1 MASRRE
7 PLTAEVAVV
16 GGGPAGLTAAITAA
30 KAGHAVAMVER
41 NLTGGTCV
49 NFGCTP
55 SKSLL
60 RAARAVY
67 QARDGQKFGYALQ
80 ADLRVD
86 FAAVMTRVRQMRAF
100 SGSFDAVSVAA
111 GAGIDVFL
119 GDGRFAGPDA
129 VAVAGQ
135 TLRFRKALI
144 ATGGRPQHLPVP
156 GLAEAGFLTNE
167 TVFTLTALPPRVAVV
182 GAGPVG
188 FFCAQAARL
197 DTHTVLAID
206 LDPARLAIA
215 ERDGSIAIDAS
226 ARNAQTA
233 VFEHT
238 DGRGADVV
246 IEAVGTPAA
255 FERSLDVVR
264 RGGAVV
270 VMGVYTSE
278 LVQAQI
284 GVWWI
289 RALQLRFAGTT
300 PIHAW
305 WEKAMAEVVAGRLD
319 PTPIVSHRLSLE
331 EAPKG
336 YELFDTRQ
344 ATKVLLKP

>member
-1 MASRRE
+1 MRAVVYRGVGE
-7 PLTAEVAVV
+7 VEVADVRDPEIV
-16 GGGPAGLTAAITAA
+16 EPGDAIVRVGLTAICGSDLHLFHGKAPLEPGDTIGHEAIGVIERVGSSVTRFTP
-30 KAGHAVAMVER
+30 GDRVVVSFTVAD
-41 NLTGGTCV
+41 GTCWFCRAGQSQLCEDFKY
-49 NFGCTP
+49 FGYGLFGG
-55 SKSLL
+55 SLGGAQAELL
-60 RAARAVY
+60 RVPIADVNLLPAPEGLEDERALFVGDALTTGVYAA
-67 QARDGQKFGYALQ
+67 
-80 ADLRVD
+80 
-86 FAAVMTRVRQMRAF
+86 
-100 SGSFDAVSVAA
+100 
-111 GAGIDVFL
+111 
-119 GDGRFAGPDA
+119 
-129 VAVAGQ
+129 
-135 TLRFRKALI
+135 
-144 ATGGRPQHLPVP
+144 
-156 GLAEAGFLTNE
+156 GLAEIRSGDT
-167 TVFTLTALPPRVAVV
+167 VAVV

-197 DTHTVLAID
+197 DTDTVLAID

-215 ERDGSIAIDAS
+215 ERDGSIPIDAS

-255 FERSLDVVR
+255 FERSLDVAR
-264 RGGAVV
+264 RGGTVV

-305 WEKAMAEVVAGRLD
+305 WDTAMAEVQAGRLD
-319 PTPIVSHRLSLE
+319 PTPIVSHRLPLE

>member
-1 MASRRE
+1 MR
-7 PLTAEVAVV
+7 AVV
-16 GGGPAGLTAAITAA
+16 YRGVGRVEVVDVRDPEIVEPDDAIVRVGLTAICGSDLHLFHGKAPLEPGDTIGHEAIGVVEE
-30 KAGHAVAMVER
+30 AGSSVMRFAPGDRVVVSFTVAD
-41 NLTGGTCV
+41 GTCW
-49 NFGCTP
+49 FC
-55 SKSLL
+55 
-60 RAARAVY
+60 R
-67 QARDGQKFGYALQ
+67 
-80 ADLRVD
+80 
-86 FAAVMTRVRQMRAF
+86 
-100 SGSFDAVSVAA
+100 
-111 GAGIDVFL
+111 
-119 GDGRFAGPDA
+119 
-129 VAVAGQ
+129 AGQ
-135 TLRFRKALI
+135 TQLCEDFKYFGYGLFGGSLGGAQAERLRVPEGLEDERALFVGD
-144 ATGGRPQHLPVP
+144 ALTTGVYAA
-156 GLAEAGFLTNE
+156 GLAGIEPGDT
-167 TVFTLTALPPRVAVV
+167 VAVV

-215 ERDGSIAIDAS
+215 ERDGSIPIDAS

>member
-1 MASRRE
+1 MRAVVYRGVGQVEVADVPDPEIEE
-7 PLTAEVAVV
+7 PGDAIVRVSLTAICGSDLHLFHGKAPLEPGDTIGHEAIGVIEQVGSGVTRFAPGDRVVVSFTVAD
-16 GGGPAGLTAAITAA
+16 
-30 KAGHAVAMVER
+30 
-41 NLTGGTCV
+41 GTCWFCRHGQSQLCDDYRY
-49 NFGCTP
+49 FGYGLFGG
-55 SKSLL
+55 SLGGAQAELL
-60 RAARAVY
+60 RVPI
-67 QARDGQKFGYALQ
+67 
-80 ADLRVD
+80 ADVNL
-86 FAAVMTRVRQMRAF
+86 
-100 SGSFDAVSVAA
+100 
-111 GAGIDVFL
+111 
-119 GDGRFAGPDA
+119 
-129 VAVAGQ
+129 
-135 TLRFRKALI
+135 
-144 ATGGRPQHLPVP
+144 LPVP
-156 GLAEAGFLTNE
+156 DGLDDERALFVGDALTTGVYAAGLAEIRPADT
-167 TVFTLTALPPRVAVV
+167 VAVV

-197 DTHTVLAID
+197 DTGVVLAID
-206 LDPARLAIA
+206 LDPARLAVA
-215 ERDGSIAIDAS
+215 ERAGTIPIDAS

-238 DGRGADVV
+238 EGRGADVV

-264 RGGAVV
+264 RGGTVV

-289 RALQLRFAGTT
+289 RALHVRFAGTT

-305 WEKAMAEVVAGRLD
+305 WDRAMAGVVAGRLD

>member
-1 MASRRE
+1 MRAVVYRGVGRVEVAEVPHPEIRE
-7 PLTAEVAVV
+7 PGDAIVRV
-16 GGGPAGLTAAITAA
+16 GLTAICGSDLHLVHGKAPLEPGDTMGHEAIGVIEQVGSSVTRFAP
-30 KAGHAVAMVER
+30 GDRVVVSFTVAD
-41 NLTGGTCV
+41 GTCW
-49 NFGCTP
+49 FC
-55 SKSLL
+55 
-60 RAARAVY
+60 RA
-67 QARDGQKFGYALQ
+67 GQSQLCDDFKYFGYGLFGGSLGGAQ
-80 ADLRVD
+80 AERLRVPI
-86 FAAVMTRVRQMRAF
+86 A
-100 SGSFDAVSVAA
+100 
-111 GAGIDVFL
+111 DVNL
-119 GDGRFAGPDA
+119 
-129 VAVAGQ
+129 
-135 TLRFRKALI
+135 
-144 ATGGRPQHLPVP
+144 LPVP
-156 GLAEAGFLTNE
+156 EGLEDERALFVGDALTTGVYAAGLAGIERGDT
-167 TVFTLTALPPRVAVV
+167 VAVV
-182 GAGPVG
+182 GAGPIG
-188 FFCAQAARL
+188 FLCAQAARL
-197 DTHTVLAID
+197 DTDTVLAID

-215 ERDGSIAIDAS
+215 ERDGSIPIDAS

-246 IEAVGTPAA
+246 IEAVGTPAS

-264 RGGAVV
+264 RGGTVV

-289 RALQLRFAGTT
+289 RALQLRFSGTT

-305 WEKAMAEVVAGRLD
+305 WDRAMAEVVAGRLD

-331 EAPKG
+331 EAAKG

>member
-1 MASRRE
+1 MR
-7 PLTAEVAVV
+7 AVV
-16 GGGPAGLTAAITAA
+16 YRGVGQVDVADVPDPEIVEPSDAIVRVGLTAICGSDLHLFHGKAPLEPGDTIGHEAIGVVEQVGASVSRFAPGDRVVVSFT
-30 KAGHAVAMVER
+30 VAD
-41 NLTGGTCV
+41 GTCWFCR
-49 NFGCTP
+49 NKQTQLCDDFAYFGYGLFGG
-55 SKSLL
+55 SLGGAQAELL
-60 RAARAVY
+60 RVPI
-67 QARDGQKFGYALQ
+67 
-80 ADLRVD
+80 ADVNL
-86 FAAVMTRVRQMRAF
+86 
-100 SGSFDAVSVAA
+100 
-111 GAGIDVFL
+111 
-119 GDGRFAGPDA
+119 
-129 VAVAGQ
+129 
-135 TLRFRKALI
+135 
-144 ATGGRPQHLPVP
+144 LPVP
-156 GLAEAGFLTNE
+156 DELEDERALFVGDTLTTGLYAAGLAGIRPGDT
-167 TVFTLTALPPRVAVV
+167 VAVV

-188 FFCAQAARL
+188 FFCAQAARM
-197 DTHTVLAID
+197 DAGTVLAID
-206 LDPARLAIA
+206 PDPARLAIA
-215 ERDGSIAIDAS
+215 ERDGSIPIDAS

-255 FERSLDVVR
+255 FERSMDVVR
-264 RGGAVV
+264 RGGTVV

-305 WEKAMAEVVAGRLD
+305 WDRAMAEVRAGRLD

-336 YELFDTRQ
+336 YELFDAKQ

>member
-1 MASRRE
+1 MRAVVYRGVGQV
-7 PLTAEVAVV
+7 EVADVPDPEIV
-16 GGGPAGLTAAITAA
+16 QPADAIVRVGLTAICGSDLHLYHGKAPLEPGDTIGHEAI
-30 KAGHAVAMVER
+30 GVVER
-41 NLTGGTCV
+41 VGPTVTRFAPGDRVVVSFTVADGTCWFCRTGQTQLC
-49 NFGCTP
+49 NDFAYFGYGLFGG
-55 SKSLL
+55 SLGGAQAELL
-60 RAARAVY
+60 RVPV
-67 QARDGQKFGYALQ
+67 
-80 ADLRVD
+80 ADVNL
-86 FAAVMTRVRQMRAF
+86 
-100 SGSFDAVSVAA
+100 
-111 GAGIDVFL
+111 
-119 GDGRFAGPDA
+119 
-129 VAVAGQ
+129 
-135 TLRFRKALI
+135 
-144 ATGGRPQHLPVP
+144 LPVP
-156 GLAEAGFLTNE
+156 DELEDERALFVGDALTTGVYAAGLAEIRPGD
-167 TVFTLTALPPRVAVV
+167 TVAIV

-197 DTHTVLAID
+197 ESDTVLALD
-206 LDPARLAIA
+206 LDAARLAIA
-215 ERDGSIAIDAS
+215 ERDGSIPIDVT

-233 VFEHT
+233 VYEHT

-264 RGGAVV
+264 RGGTVV

-305 WEKAMAEVVAGRLD
+305 WDRAMDEVRAGRLD
-319 PTPIVSHRLSLE
+319 PRRIVSRRLSLE

-336 YELFDTRQ
+336 YQLFDTRQ

>member
-1 MASRRE
+1 MRAVVYRGVGE
-7 PLTAEVAVV
+7 VEVADVPDPEILEAGDAIV
-16 GGGPAGLTAAITAA
+16 RIGLTAICGSDLHLFHGKAPLEPGDTIGHEAI
-30 KAGHAVAMVER
+30 GVVER
-41 NLTGGTCV
+41 VGSTVARFAPGDRVVVSFTVADGTCW
-49 NFGCTP
+49 FC
-55 SKSLL
+55 
-60 RAARAVY
+60 R
-67 QARDGQKFGYALQ
+67 
-80 ADLRVD
+80 
-86 FAAVMTRVRQMRAF
+86 
-100 SGSFDAVSVAA
+100 
-111 GAGIDVFL
+111 
-119 GDGRFAGPDA
+119 
-129 VAVAGQ
+129 AGQ
-135 TLRFRKALI
+135 TQLCEDFKYFGYGLFGGSLGGAQAELLRVPI
-144 ATGGRPQHLPVP
+144 ADVNLLPVP
-156 GLAEAGFLTNE
+156 EELDDERALFVGDVLTTGVYAAGLAEIRPGDT
-167 TVFTLTALPPRVAVV
+167 VAVV

-188 FFCAQAARL
+188 FFSAQAARL
-197 DTHTVLAID
+197 GTDTVLAID
-206 LDPARLAIA
+206 LDPARLAVA
-215 ERDGSIAIDAS
+215 ERDGSIPIDAS

-264 RGGAVV
+264 RGGTVV

-305 WEKAMAEVVAGRLD
+305 WDRAMTEVVAGRLD
-319 PTPIVSHRLSLE
+319 PTRIVSHRLSLE

-336 YELFDTRQ
+336 YELFDGRQ

>member
-1 MASRRE
+1 MRAVVYRGVGQVEVRDVADPQIEE
-7 PLTAEVAVV
+7 PGDAIVRVSLTAICGSDLHLFHGKAPLEP
-16 GGGPAGLTAAITAA
+16 GDTIGHEAI
-30 KAGHAVAMVER
+30 GVVER
-41 NLTGGTCV
+41 VGPEVTRFAAGDRVVVSFTVADGTCWFCRHGQTQLCEDFKY
-49 NFGCTP
+49 FGYGLFGG
-55 SKSLL
+55 SLGGAQAELL
-60 RAARAVY
+60 RVPIADVNLLAVPEGLEDERALFVGDALTTGVYAA
-67 QARDGQKFGYALQ
+67 
-80 ADLRVD
+80 
-86 FAAVMTRVRQMRAF
+86 
-100 SGSFDAVSVAA
+100 
-111 GAGIDVFL
+111 
-119 GDGRFAGPDA
+119 
-129 VAVAGQ
+129 
-135 TLRFRKALI
+135 
-144 ATGGRPQHLPVP
+144 
-156 GLAEAGFLTNE
+156 GLAEIHPGDT
-167 TVFTLTALPPRVAVV
+167 VAVV

-188 FFCAQAARL
+188 FFCAQAARM
-197 DTHTVLAID
+197 DAETVLAID
-206 LDPARLAIA
+206 LDPARLAVA
-215 ERDGSIAIDAS
+215 ERDGSIPIDAS

-233 VFEHT
+233 VFERT

-264 RGGAVV
+264 RGGTVV

-278 LVQAQI
+278 MIQAQV

-305 WEKAMAEVVAGRLD
+305 WDRAMAEVVAGRLD

-331 EAPKG
+331 EAPRG